1 MAARHFPLV
10 GYRRACFPSPA
21 GSGPPRAS
29 PVIAVG
35 TALAGGPP
43 HRSQRAL
50 LTHWA
55 PALGTNAKTHVGE
68 GMRHAG
74 GRQPSSRE
82 AVHALPTDPRALAA
96 ALKRLMPVPGHLGTK
111 GSDRRPVAGH
121 GVVGAV
127 SPHHACQPPSLLG
140 DGLIPASL
148 ELVLDLSQ
156 LVPHPPGDRDPPHPE
171 PPVPPLPADMRETKE
186 IKRRRL
192 PKAPRPSTF
201 GGVAAELDE
210 PGLVGMQLQPEL
222 REPFA
227 KVGEEPPC
235 VGLPLKAHGE
245 ESRRRESHPPPL
257 AEPDVNLSTH
267 PAPIAQP
274 SGRAPKPQCA
284 NSRGARRATSASH
297 AMARR
302 SRRRSRLNFRQ
313 AHRASCRL
321 SRRRK

>member
-1 MAARHFPLV
+1 MTRPLRSPPTAPSRRLPAPTGRSASAPRPRHSAPCGFRPLGALPVTTPKGGGV
-10 GYRRACFPSPA
+10 GVRL
-21 GSGPPRAS
+21 
-29 PVIAVG
+29 IAVG

-148 ELVLDLSQ
+148 ELVLDLS
-156 LVPHPPGDRDPPHPE
+156 
-171 PPVPPLPADMRETKE
+171 
-186 IKRRRL
+186 
-192 PKAPRPSTF
+192 
-201 GGVAAELDE
+201 
-210 PGLVGMQLQPEL
+210 
-222 REPFA
+222 
-227 KVGEEPPC
+227 
-235 VGLPLKAHGE
+235 
-245 ESRRRESHPPPL
+245 
-257 AEPDVNLSTH
+257 
-267 PAPIAQP
+267 
-274 SGRAPKPQCA
+274 
-284 NSRGARRATSASH
+284 
-297 AMARR
+297 
-302 SRRRSRLNFRQ
+302 
-313 AHRASCRL
+313 
-321 SRRRK
+321 